1 LSWYEEPLVLKNI
14 SVIDEREVIVDSVSL
29 ELQPGKVTVLMG
41 ESGCGKST
49 VLKAAAGLIP
59 ISRGKVLYGEKQIF
73 KITQKE
79 FNILQLK
86 TGFMFQDG
94 ALWANKNLQ
103 ENLSLPLVIADPSSS
118 KQQVDEKVRRALRRF
133 GMEEYLMSRPA
144 ALSAGERK
152 IVSFLRAVISEPEI
166 LFLDEPTTF
175 IDRKSSL
182 LLIKQLF
189 RYKRAGKTIIMVTHD
204 LSLARSIADYFVF
217 LHNGKVELHDTVE
230 NCMQSENEL
239 WMSFKEEQNP
249 DQETTG

>member
-1 LSWYEEPLVLKNI
+1 
-14 SVIDEREVIVDSVSL
+14 
-29 ELQPGKVTVLMG
+29 MG